1 MKRKWMIAGGVVAA
15 IVVATAALGYARVLR
30 HRDDGLGFF
39 GHRGLVE
46 MEVRLKLTPDQSKQ
60 VREIL
65 KSARDKGFDQFAGG
79 SGARVALAKAVFSPQ
94 PNQAEIQKNMM
105 ALEQQHQQ
113 MLQLVVNTGQQI
125 SQVLTPEQRAEM
137 QKIIDEK
144 AQIAAKRREHF
155 RQHMKERM
163 GDTAPTPQP

>member
-15 IVVATAALGYARVLR
+15 IVVATAALGYARALR
-30 HRDDGLGFF
+30 HRHDGLGFF
-39 GHRGLVE
+39 GHRGLME
-46 MEVRLKLTPDQSKQ
+46 MEVRLKLTPEQSKQ

-65 KSARDKGFDQFAGG
+65 KSAREKGFDQFAGG

-94 PNQAEIQKNMM
+94 PNQAEIQKNIM

-155 RQHMKERM
+155 RQRMKERM
-163 GDTAPTPQP
+163 GDTTPAPQP